1 MGLKRRAFLQ
11 QSAVVLASLGM
22 SQVGLSTLATR
33 YQQALAQPTRRK
45 LALLVGINR
54 YPESVSDR
62 TPTWGSALNGCLTDV
77 QLQRE
82 LLVSRFGFQPSDI
95 LTVLDEQATREGIE
109 AAFLDHLTRQAH
121 PGDIVVVHF
130 SGLGSRVKV
139 VDSADPTQIVEY
151 NSFVPIDG
159 VLPTEE
165 NPVINDLLEDT
176 IALLLR
182 SLSTDQ
188 IVTVLDV
195 GYGQPLDQIEGGTL
209 RLRSRPATP
218 TGALRADAIERQE
231 LLLSNLKLTRKQLQ
245 AQMTSASALAQIP
258 GLVLA
263 AAHPGQAVVEGQW
276 QGFNAGLFTYALT
289 QYLWRSTPD
298 TTLKTA
304 LSRVDGMVS
313 QVMGDRQQPWIAGL
327 KASEKSLLPYYST
340 PVWPMGADGV
350 VQAIDTDNKTI
361 KIWLAGMP
369 TPLLG
374 SYEVNSLLTIEKRVD
389 PNLEDGLATD
399 AELLVQVRSQDG
411 LVLKVRPVSSESLQL
426 GQILQPGQPIR
437 EYVRV
442 LPRNVGLTVALDNS
456 LERVE
461 RVDATSAFAAIPG
474 VSSVVG
480 GEQPADCLFGKI
492 DTAAD
497 SLTASLPSEPRA
509 IADTPSNP
517 QPINTR
523 KGYGLFYL
531 GRTAIPNTMTN
542 ADEAVKTAV
551 NRLTPKLHT
560 LLSTKLLRLTENSGS
575 SRLGV
580 RAVLEMITPQER
592 ILAQQETSRAPWA
605 LPQGRLTELFTS
617 TGEIPV
623 LEVGSHIQYRLQNYS
638 DRPVYFL
645 LLGLDT
651 VGNAVAFYPTA
662 AVLDSSSMRFQQV
675 LNTSVIP
682 AGEIVTLPQS
692 SLAPDWVIQGPT
704 GIAETY
710 IIFSR
715 RPLTQSFTILAEI
728 IRSTNRSRR
737 SSQLSQPLAVAQ
749 AVLEDIH
756 NASQPLPPNIDIPD
770 DSFALDVNA
779 WATFNFVYRIIK
791 TT

>member
-11 QSAVVLASLGM
+11 QSAVVLASLGV
-22 SQVGLSTLATR
+22 SQVGLSTLATQ
-33 YQQALAQPTRRK
+33 YQQALAQPARRK
-45 LALLVGINR
+45 LALLVGINH

-62 TPTWGSALNGCLTDV
+62 TPAWGSALNGCLTDV
-77 QLQRE
+77 WLQQE
-82 LLVSRFGFQPSDI
+82 LLVSRFGFQPSDV
-95 LTVLDEQATREGIE
+95 LTVTDEQATREGIE
-109 AAFLDHLTRQAH
+109 AAFLDHLTRQVH

-139 VDSADPTQIVEY
+139 VDSAAPTQIVEY

-188 IVTVLDV
+188 IVTVFDV

-218 TGALRADAIERQE
+218 TGTLRGDAIERQE
-231 LLLSNLKLTRKQLQ
+231 LLLTNLKLTRKQLQ
-245 AQMTSASALAQIP
+245 AQITTIPAFTQMP

-350 VQAIDTDNKTI
+350 VQAIDADNKTI

-369 TPLLG
+369 APLLG
-374 SYEVNSLLTIEKRVD
+374 SYEVNSLLTIERQAD
-389 PNLEDGLATD
+389 PSAETAADP
-399 AELLVQVRSQDG
+399 ELLVQVRSQDG
-411 LVLKVRPVSSESLQL
+411 LLLKVRPVSSESLRL
-426 GQILQPGQPIR
+426 AQILQPGQPIR

-492 DTAAD
+492 DTSAD
-497 SLTASLPSEPRA
+497 SLTASLPSEPGA

-531 GRTAIPNTMTN
+531 GHTAMPNTMTN
-542 ADEAVKTAV
+542 SDEAVKTAV

-580 RAVLEMITPQER
+580 RAVLEMVTPQER
-592 ILAQQETSRAPWA
+592 ILAQQETSRAPWE

-617 TGEIPV
+617 TGEVPV
-623 LEVGSHIQYRLQNYS
+623 LEAGSHIQYRLQNYS

-662 AVLDSSSMRFQQV
+662 AILDSSSMGFQQV

-692 SLAPDWVIQGPT
+692 NLAPAWVIQGPT

-710 IIFSR
+710 VIFSR

-728 IRSTNRSRR
+728 IRATNRSRR

-756 NASQPLPPNIDIPD
+756 NASQPLPPTVDIPD

-779 WATFNFVYRIIK
+779 WATFNFVYRIAEA
-791 TT
+791 TA